1 MLTQHGASSCRL
13 QLAPESEKGVGHW
26 DVLVRGLVFQAVGIT
41 AFLLWLPCSL
51 QDPQPTSGSWIFPGF
66 RTALSPSFRPFR
78 LTLKPLVTPLLLFTP
93 EVSSWSLSFSS
104 CSSSP
109 RNVPSHL
116 LQPSSSCPVLSPKGT
131 SSLEPSWF
139 FPQVLTP
146 PCGSPVPWTDLS
158 HITCPFPLN
167 TSLQLFSLTAVG
179 PPQGQGFCS
188 SLPLWHLVQG
198 WTNRSRSECVVGVVG
213 CGGSAAGCCRQV
225 RAVLRKGEAE

>member
-1 MLTQHGASSCRL
+1 M
-13 QLAPESEKGVGHW
+13 
-26 DVLVRGLVFQAVGIT
+26 
-41 AFLLWLPCSL
+41 
-51 QDPQPTSGSWIFPGF
+51 
-66 RTALSPSFRPFR
+66 
-78 LTLKPLVTPLLLFTP
+78 
-93 EVSSWSLSFSS
+93 
-104 CSSSP
+104 
-109 RNVPSHL
+109 
-116 LQPSSSCPVLSPKGT
+116 LSPKGT

-198 WTNRSRSECVVGVVG
+198 WTNRSRSECVVGG
-213 CGGSAAGCCRQV
+213 RREGQEEGTWEAAERWAEGAKGRWASDGGRRGWGEGQGSEGGVSTVNSKQHIISLINISV
-225 RAVLRKGEAE
+225 SFKGVEQGL